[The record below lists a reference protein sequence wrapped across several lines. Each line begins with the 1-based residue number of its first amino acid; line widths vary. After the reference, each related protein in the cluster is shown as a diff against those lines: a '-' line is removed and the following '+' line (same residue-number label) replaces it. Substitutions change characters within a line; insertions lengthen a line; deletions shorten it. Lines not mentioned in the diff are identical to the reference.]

1 MNIFTKLILK
11 LIHKPGLSLSLGFA
25 VVILL
30 GAFFLML
37 PQATVSGDISFID
50 AVFTATTAV
59 CVTGLAVLDIAVE
72 FTRFGQT
79 VLLVLMQI
87 GAFGIITATVIFFI
101 MIKKKIGIA
110 YGATLRRSLDIKFT
124 NEAVSLVKFI
134 FIFVFS
140 FELIGALLLFFY
152 WDIQGI
158 SGLTKVFYSIF
169 HSVSAFANAGLSL
182 FSDSFYGFRYNA
194 FLNIIISIL
203 IITGGLGF
211 MVFDDLKDYFFS
223 WVKRGFKTRKLYVH
237 TKLMLIGT
245 IIFIFIGI
253 AGLLI
258 FERNNPDFSGNPILV
273 SYFQSVTTRTAGFST
288 VDIGNLSHPT
298 YLLFMALMFVGG
310 GSGSTAGGVK
320 GVNIVILFLMFWAF
334 ILNKKRVSVFGRTL
348 SGENLKHATAVF
360 IFALFILLLFSGLL
374 LYTEK
379 GDFRDINFEAFS
391 AFGTVGLSAGITP
404 NLTYIGK
411 ILIILLMFLGRIG
424 PLAIVMIISGEDRSL
439 RLRYPKERVVVG

>member
-1 MNIFTKLILK
+1 
-11 LIHKPGLSLSLGFA
+11 
-25 VVILL
+25 
-30 GAFFLML
+30 ML
-37 PQATVSGDISFID
+37 PQATVSGEISFID
-50 AVFTATTAV
+50 AVFMATSAV
-59 CVTGLAVLDIAVE
+59 CVTGLVVLDTAVD

-79 VLLVLMQI
+79 ILLILMQI
-87 GAFGIITATVIFFI
+87 GAFGIITATAIFFM

-110 YGATLRRSLDIKFT
+110 YGATLRRSLDMEFT

-140 FELIGALLLFFY
+140 FELIGSLLLFFY

-258 FERNNPDFSGNPILV
+258 FERNNSDFSGNPILV

-310 GSGSTAGGVK
+310 GSGSTAGGIKV
-320 GVNIVILFLMFWAF
+320 VTIVILFLMFWAF

-348 SGENLKHATAVF
+348 LWENLKHAMAVF
-360 IFALFILLLFSGLL
+360 IFAFFILLLFSGLL

-379 GDFRDINFEAFS
+379 GDFRDIIFEAFS

-424 PLAIVMIISGEDRSL
+424 PLAIAMIISGEDRSL